1 VEIPPKGWPAR
12 PPQRDRDRP
21 PHPTDGHETAGV
33 HRRARQR
40 GDVADPG
47 QCIRCRTDEVGI
59 GNLVA
64 STCMGVLLSGYRA
77 VSRARRGGESRP
89 YRAAHLRLYDEGAR
103 VRQVERRTEAI
114 QNDHVETPERPLRE
128 GNAKDLVT
136 YRLMCTAEILLTT
149 KITRI
154 VAKKRPPVRRSF
166 PKFALS
172 SQVVSGERH
181 LAA

>member
-1 VEIPPKGWPAR
+1 MRRRVFIAGLGSGAMWPILANALDAAR
-12 PPQRDRDRP
+12 MKL
-21 PHPTDGHETAGV
+21 ESA
-33 HRRARQR
+33 
-40 GDVADPG
+40 
-47 QCIRCRTDEVGI
+47 I
-59 GNLVA
+59 LWSA

-89 YRAAHLRLYDEGAR
+89 YRAAHLRLCDEGAR

-154 VAKKRPPVRRSF
+154 VVKKRPPVRRSF